1 MSLPAPSA
9 GNDNKGM
16 ILGIK
21 KLHELVDEIKL
32 VENLCDREMNNPEGA
47 GFDLRMGEVYEL
59 EDPSTGSGQA
69 GFLGVEERQ
78 TPNIKLVAKAKSLP
92 LSEGDG
98 GGKNEEDCFIFE
110 PGKYYLIKTIEKV
123 NLPITL
129 SGIIFP
135 RTTMFRS
142 GLGLFNGIVQ
152 PGYSG
157 ELTFVIC
164 NLGKSNIKVSFGA
177 RVVHI
182 TFHEVLGEGNQY
194 RGQWQGGRVAT
205 EGKEAQI

>member
-1 MSLPAPSA
+1 
-9 GNDNKGM
+9 M

-21 KLHELVDEIKL
+21 KLHELVKEIKL

-47 GFDLRMGEVYEL
+47 GFDLRLGEIYEL
-59 EDPSTGSGQA
+59 ESD
-69 GFLGVEERQ
+69 GFLGVEERD
-78 TPNIKLVAKAKSLP
+78 TPKIKLIGSYNSAKP
-92 LSEGDG
+92 ETE
-98 GGKNEEDCFIFE
+98 NFFIFE
-110 PGKYYLIKTIEKV
+110 PGKYYLIKTMEKV
-123 NLPITL
+123 NLPINL

-157 ELTFVIC
+157 ELTFGIC
-164 NLGKSNIKVSFGA
+164 NLGKSNIKISFGA
-177 RVVHI
+177 RIVHI
-182 TFHEVLGEGNQY
+182 TFHEVLGEGNEY

-205 EGKEAQI
+205 EGKETQV

>member
-1 MSLPAPSA
+1 
-9 GNDNKGM
+9 M

-21 KLHELVDEIKL
+21 KLHELVEKNKL
-32 VENLCDREMNNPEGA
+32 VEDLCDREMNNPEGA
-47 GFDLRMGEVYEL
+47 GFDLRMGEIYEI
-59 EDPSTGSGQA
+59 SGD

-78 TPNIKLVAKAKSLP
+78 TPESKSIAKYNPEKIDDENL
-92 LSEGDG
+92 
-98 GGKNEEDCFIFE
+98 FIFE

-123 NLPITL
+123 NLPVDI
-129 SGIIFP
+129 SGVIFP
-135 RTTMFRS
+135 RTTLFRS

-152 PGYSG
+152 PGYCG
-157 ELTFVIC
+157 ELTFGIC

-194 RGQWQGGRVAT
+194 KGQWQGGRVST
-205 EGKEAQI
+205 EGKEVQI

>member
-1 MSLPAPSA
+1 
-9 GNDNKGM
+9 M

-21 KLHELVDEIKL
+21 ELHRLVNEQKL
-32 VENLCDREMNNPEGA
+32 VENLCEREMNNPEGA
-47 GFDLRMGEVYEL
+47 GFDLRLGEIYEL
-59 EDPSTGSGQA
+59 QGD

-78 TPNIKLVAKAKSLP
+78 TPEIKLVAKDE
-92 LSEGDG
+92 EG
-98 GGKNEEDCFIFE
+98 KTEQENSFVFE

-123 NLPITL
+123 NLPVTM

-142 GLGLFNGIVQ
+142 GLGLFNGVVQ
-152 PGYSG
+152 PGYQG
-157 ELTFVIC
+157 ELTFGIC
-164 NLGKSNIKVSFGA
+164 NLGKSNIKISFGA
-177 RVVHI
+177 RIVHI

-205 EGKEAQI
+205 EGKEVQI